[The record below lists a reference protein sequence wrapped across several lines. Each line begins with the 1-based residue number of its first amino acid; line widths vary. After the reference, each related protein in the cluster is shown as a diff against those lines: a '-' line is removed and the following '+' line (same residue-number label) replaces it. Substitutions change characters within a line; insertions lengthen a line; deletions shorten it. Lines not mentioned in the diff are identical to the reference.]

1 MEFSVQRAELLKEV
15 GLCQGV
21 VERKTTI
28 PILSNL
34 LLEASGDSLRITAT
48 DLELGIR
55 SSCPAT
61 VKKGGATTA
70 PARKLF
76 DYVRQLPEPEIRFQ
90 VTESAAGGSMQITC
104 GRSQVRMAGMA
115 RENFPVLPD
124 FPGKLA
130 AIPAAL

>member
-1 MEFSVQRAELLKEV
+1 MEFSIQRADLVKELT
-15 GLCQGV
+15 LCQGV

-34 LLEASGDSLRITAT
+34 LLEASTDSLRITAT

-55 SSCPAT
+55 SSCPAK

-76 DYVRQLPEPEIRFQ
+76 DYVRQLEEAEVRFK
-90 VTESAAGGSMQITC
+90 VTEAAAGGSVQLAC
-104 GRSQVRMAGMA
+104 GRSHV
-115 RENFPVLPD
+115 
-124 FPGKLA
+124 
-130 AIPAAL
+130 